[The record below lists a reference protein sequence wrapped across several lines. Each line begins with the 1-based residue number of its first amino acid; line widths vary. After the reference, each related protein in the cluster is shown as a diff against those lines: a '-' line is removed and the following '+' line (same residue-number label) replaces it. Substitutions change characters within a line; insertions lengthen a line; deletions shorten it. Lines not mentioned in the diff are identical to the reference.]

1 MSRWFLLLL
10 PIGILLGVLAEATA
24 FDPSDPVR
32 WIPDLVVGWTF
43 MACGLVTGLR
53 APHRL
58 AGVLMV
64 ATGFT
69 WFSGNFANGGI
80 PVIAWLASAALFLH
94 RGPLVHLILS
104 YPDGR
109 LASTAANVAV
119 GAGYGAAL
127 VPSLWDGPWGAVV
140 MSALVLP
147 VAVPAHARAVG
158 RARRLRLLA
167 MSAALTLCLAVVGG
181 VVARAASSSS
191 SVSLAALLVY
201 EAALCAIAVGLCIGL
216 VLEPWRRGEVAD
228 LIVELGSARGPTV
241 RSELARALQDPSLQV
256 GYWVAEL
263 GSFVDAEGRRLDL
276 PRGSPDR
283 STTFLQREGE
293 PGAVIVH
300 DPAALDD
307 PRILEAVTAAAHLG
321 AVNARLQAELRRRVM
336 ELEAS
341 RRRIVEAEDEE
352 RRQLEQRLSRGAERG
367 LVELVEELRGILPST
382 TSPARDRVDQAARL
396 LQATLADL
404 RRLGQ
409 GLRPR
414 ILEEQGL
421 TTALEALAA
430 LSPVP
435 VQVRADV
442 LAGAVPP
449 QIETALYYLCAE
461 GLANVAKH
469 ASASTAVVSVS
480 CEGDRVRLSV
490 ADDGVGGAHLAPGS
504 GLDGLQHRIAELG
517 GTLRVTSSP
526 GAGTTLA
533 AEMPLAAERHGR
545 GSPAR

>member
-1 MSRWFLLLL
+1 
-10 PIGILLGVLAEATA
+10 
-24 FDPSDPVR
+24 
-32 WIPDLVVGWTF
+32 
-43 MACGLVTGLR
+43 
-53 APHRL
+53 
-58 AGVLMV
+58 
-64 ATGFT
+64 
-69 WFSGNFANGGI
+69 
-80 PVIAWLASAALFLH
+80 
-94 RGPLVHLILS
+94 
-104 YPDGR
+104 
-109 LASTAANVAV
+109 
-119 GAGYGAAL
+119 
-127 VPSLWDGPWGAVV
+127 
-140 MSALVLP
+140 
-147 VAVPAHARAVG
+147 
-158 RARRLRLLA
+158 
-167 MSAALTLCLAVVGG
+167 
-181 VVARAASSSS
+181 
-191 SVSLAALLVY
+191 
-201 EAALCAIAVGLCIGL
+201 
-216 VLEPWRRGEVAD
+216 
-228 LIVELGSARGPTV
+228 
-241 RSELARALQDPSLQV
+241 
-256 GYWVAEL
+256 
-263 GSFVDAEGRRLDL
+263 
-276 PRGSPDR
+276 
-283 STTFLQREGE
+283 
-293 PGAVIVH
+293 
-300 DPAALDD
+300 
-307 PRILEAVTAAAHLG
+307 
-321 AVNARLQAELRRRVM
+321 M